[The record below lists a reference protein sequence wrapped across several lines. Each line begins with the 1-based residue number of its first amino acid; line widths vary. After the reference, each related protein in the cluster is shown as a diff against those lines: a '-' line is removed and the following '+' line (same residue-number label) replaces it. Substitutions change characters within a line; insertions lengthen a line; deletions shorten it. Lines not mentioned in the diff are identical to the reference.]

1 MTRFSI
7 LARERSKGD
16 VMAVNRK
23 DFTLREE
30 GEIDPTQLLTR
41 ADLSLYC
48 LDLERKEAVFVS
60 TPPEIELEAAPFY
73 YNAQFDH
80 AQEMFTID
88 FDTFLKLS
96 TRIPTADTLVL
107 VHNIGRCGSTL
118 LSKAFSQ
125 LDSCTSYSEPDCFTQ
140 IAFWRTVDD
149 PRDNLWRSLL
159 PACMNFVFRDA
170 HATRP
175 SCGIVK
181 FRSGCLNLLDLFLE
195 EFPDAK
201 HLFLYRNCESWVAS
215 LISLRSRRGPITVLT
230 REQSTKNRYYHNGR
244 CVDQSI
250 FPFNRLP
257 ETLTW
262 SEDLAVS
269 WLVYLEL
276 VTKIH
281 QKYPGRL
288 LPVTYEDLATNG
300 ETCLRRVFTHCDL
313 PQDRLANSLRTFD
326 HDSQAGTTFARVDA
340 DAGTK
345 RQLSESDR
353 AQMQSILD
361 LHPFIHDSQYTIQL

>member
-1 MTRFSI
+1 MKRFSI
-7 LARERSKGD
+7 LARVRHKGD
-16 VMAVNRK
+16 LMAVDRK

-30 GEIDPTQLLTR
+30 GEVDPAQLLTR

-48 LDLERKEAVFVS
+48 LDLERKQAVFVS
-60 TPPEIELEAAPFY
+60 TPPEIDLEAAPFY

-80 AQEMFTID
+80 AQELFTID
-88 FDTFLKLS
+88 FDMFVKLS
-96 TRIPTADTLVL
+96 ARIPIADTLVL

-140 IAFWRTVDD
+140 LAFWRTVDD
-149 PRDNLWRSLL
+149 PRDDLWRSLL
-159 PACMNFVFRDA
+159 RACMNFVFRDA
-170 HATRP
+170 HSTRP
-175 SCGIVK
+175 SRAIVK

-215 LISLRSRRGPITVLT
+215 LISLRSRRHPNTLLT
-230 REQSTKNRYYHNGR
+230 REESKKNRYYHNGR
-244 CVDQSI
+244 CVDQST

-262 SEDLAVS
+262 SQDLAIS

-276 VTKIH
+276 VTRIH
-281 QKYPGRL
+281 KEYPGRL
-288 LPVTYEDLATNG
+288 LPVTYEDLATSG
-300 ETCLRRVFTHCDL
+300 EAYLRKIFTHCNL
-313 PQDRLANSLRTFD
+313 PQDKLSHSLSAFD
-326 HDSQAGTTFARVDA
+326 HDSQAGTSFARVDA
-340 DAGTK
+340 NAGSK
-345 RQLSESDR
+345 RQLPESDR
-353 AQMQSILD
+353 DQMQSILSM
-361 LHPFIHDSQYTIQL
+361 HPFIHDPHYTIGA